1 MDFRLWYFLV
11 DCEAS
16 FNLVIFQNPMPL
28 SPFGKV
34 GERDFLFQ
42 IPQTEHTR
50 QYVKNQ
56 SRKGIINW
64 PKSERPRERLLQEGP
79 ESLSDAQLLAILLR
93 VGRQDSSAVQV
104 AIDLLHHLEGLQG
117 LANRSLEELCAV
129 PGIGP
134 AKAAQVK
141 AAIEL
146 GKRVLSTPL
155 TTGMKI
161 SNSQSVF
168 QHYYPLLRDLRHE
181 VFKVILL
188 DAKHAVIRDITVS
201 EGSLTTSVVHPREV
215 FNEAVRESAA
225 AVIFLHNHPSG
236 DPKPSAEDRTLTA
249 RLQEAG
255 NILGIQV
262 LDHVI
267 IGDGRFVS
275 FADEGWLG
283 NGNQR
288 SKR

>member
-1 MDFRLWYFLV
+1 MTQQK
-11 DCEAS
+11 S
-16 FNLVIFQNPMPL
+16 
-28 SPFGKV
+28 
-34 GERDFLFQ
+34 
-42 IPQTEHTR
+42 
-50 QYVKNQ
+50 
-56 SRKGIINW
+56 KGIVHW
-64 PKSERPRERLLQEGP
+64 PISERPRERLLQEGP

-104 AIDLLHHLEGLQG
+104 AMDLLHHLEGLQG
-117 LANRSLEELCAV
+117 LANRSLDELCAV

-134 AKAAQVK
+134 AKAAQIK

-155 TTGMKI
+155 TTGTKI
-161 SNSQSVF
+161 ASSQVVF

-188 DAKHAVIRDITVS
+188 DAKHAVIRDLTVS
-201 EGSLTTSVVHPREV
+201 EGSLTTSLVHPREV

-236 DPKPSAEDRTLTA
+236 DPSPSGEDRTLTQ

-267 IGDGRFVS
+267 VGDGRYVS
-275 FADEGWLG
+275 FADEGWLV
-283 NGNQR
+283 
-288 SKR
+288 